1 MNKFIIGIDLG
12 TTNCTLAYAEVP
24 AKKELSDLV
33 QFPIRQLIER
43 EVEGESLSLPSF
55 LYFPLEEEKIE
66 GSYCLGTFA
75 RDRGAQLPDRL
86 VSSAKSWLCH
96 EGVDRRAPILPPSE
110 ARISPLEVS
119 SALLSHLKAAWE
131 TANPKVNFAEQ
142 TVLVTVPAS
151 FDPSARQL
159 VQEAAKL
166 AGYPEGTILLEEPQA
181 AFYSWLQVH
190 EKSWRSQLKL
200 GDLVLV
206 VDIGGGTTD
215 FSLIAVKEK
224 EGDLELERIAVGA
237 HLLLGGDNMDWA
249 LAYKAREKL
258 EAAGHNIDDW
268 QLNTL
273 VHICRKAKEQL
284 LSKGAPKSADILIPG
299 RGKKLVGGGL
309 KTTLTQ
315 KEALE
320 ILVEGFIPLLPA
332 TERSAPEARL
342 GLQQV
347 GLPYAQDPRLS
358 AQLARF
364 LAQAGADGKLAIPT
378 ALLFNGGA
386 LKAEPLRARIEE
398 QLNSWAKE
406 EGKNPVK
413 VLSGTD
419 CDYAVSH
426 GAVSY
431 GFARLGHAVRIKSGT
446 SRSYFIGVED
456 AVPAIPGVAR
466 GITAFCIAP
475 LGMEEGSEAR
485 LPNKEFHLLLGEK
498 AQFRFFS
505 SDATVPLGT
514 AVRRWQKELQELHPI
529 EAVLERQEEEGRTVA
544 VTLKSAVTELGVL
557 EIYCQASNG
566 RLWKLEFNLPER
578 HAAALTR

>member
-12 TTNCTLAYAEVP
+12 TTNCTLAYAAVP
-24 AKKELSDLV
+24 EKKELSEII

-43 EVEGESLSLPSF
+43 EAEGELLSLPSF
-55 LYFPLEEEKIE
+55 LYFPLDEEKIE
-66 GSYCLGTFA
+66 GAYCLGTFA

-110 ARISPLEVS
+110 GRISPLEVS
-119 SALLSHLKAAWE
+119 SALLSHLKEAWE
-131 TANPKVNFAEQ
+131 TANPGVIFAEQ

-190 EKSWRSQLKL
+190 KESWRSQLKL
-200 GDLVLV
+200 GDLILV

-224 EGDLELERIAVGA
+224 GGDLELERIAVGA

-258 EAAGHNIDDW
+258 EAAGHNIDEW

-273 VHICRKAKEQL
+273 VHVCRKAKEQL

-315 KEALE
+315 KEVLE
-320 ILVEGFIPLLPA
+320 SLVEGFIPLLSA
-332 TERSAPEARL
+332 SERSAPEARL

-364 LAQAGADGKLAIPT
+364 LAQAGENGKLAIPT

-386 LKAEPLRARIEE
+386 LKAEPLRSRIEE

-406 EGKNPVK
+406 EGKKPVK
-413 VLSGTD
+413 VLNGTD

-431 GFARLGHAVRIKSGT
+431 GFARLGHTVRIKSGT

-456 AVPAIPGVAR
+456 AMPAIPGVAR

-505 SDATVPLGT
+505 SDTNVPLGT

-557 EIYCQASNG
+557 EIYCQAANG
-566 RLWKLEFNLPER
+566 RSWKLEFNLPER
-578 HAAALTR
+578 HAAALL